1 MIIRYSR
8 TIKKWRLKQLN
19 NHYYTQN
26 PDVLHDKKTWSF
38 ELLGQSFQFVTD
50 NGVFSKHTVDF
61 GSRTMI
67 ESFSD
72 EQLPAGKILDL
83 GCGYGPI
90 GLALA
95 KTFPD
100 RLVDMVDVNELAMAL
115 ARENAT
121 LNQISTATIF
131 ASNGYEHVT
140 DQYAAIVT
148 NPPVRAGKQVVDNF
162 ITSAIDHLI
171 NDGALWVVL
180 QKKQG
185 APSAKKLMTQTF
197 GNCEVVARNKGYY
210 ILKSVKEEEDWC

>member
-1 MIIRYSR
+1 MEIN
-8 TIKKWRLKQLN
+8 QLN

-38 ELLGQSFQFVTD
+38 ELLNQSFQFVTD

-67 ESFSD
+67 ECFETD
-72 EQLPAGKILDL
+72 QLPEGKILDL

-95 KTFPD
+95 KKYSN
-100 RLVDMVDVNELAMAL
+100 RNVDMVDVNELAMAL
-115 ARENAT
+115 ARENAG
-121 LNQISTATIF
+121 LNQIKNVQIF
-131 ASNGYEHVT
+131 ASDGYEHVT

-148 NPPVRAGKQVVDNF
+148 NPPVRAGKSVVDRF
-162 ITSAIDHLI
+162 ITSANDHLI
-171 NDGALWVVL
+171 NNGALWVVL

-197 GNCEVVARNKGYY
+197 GNCEVVQRNKGYY
-210 ILKSVKEEEDWC
+210 ILKSVKEIDS